1 MLFLIQG
8 MQRNTQWNVSPLHN
22 VNSEP
27 VSHQRGSMQPL
38 QPGSFHPPVSLFF
51 LLFLLFL
58 LFLQSIPLQAA
69 TFTVNSGFDVNDLEP
84 GNGLCVAYLV
94 IIIPA
99 VLPYC
104 TLRSAIEEANALAGE
119 DHIILGA
126 GTYRLSLTGRDED
139 QAGSGDLD
147 ITDSVRIIGTG
158 ADKTFIDAAGL
169 DRVFDIFGP
178 NTVVSLSGVSI
189 INGKLP
195 PDGSVHRGGGL
206 RNQGQLVI
214 NHVVISGNTL
224 SGLNDN
230 GGGIYNNGSCS
241 IRDTTLHDNYAG
253 LGGAIYNDV
262 DGDLQA
268 AATTLHHNTA
278 RGGGGIVN
286 RGTIQLTNTTFF
298 ANTAAG
304 TNDLPGGA
312 FRNSGHA
319 NLLHCTIAG
328 NSADKGGGGIY
339 NETTL
344 ILTNTIVAGNAAGNC
359 FLQNGLI
366 SKGGNLDS
374 GSTCGFFVQPDDI
387 FNQDPMLASL
397 RNNGGPTPT
406 MALQPGSPAIDAGI
420 SSARV
425 ATDQR
430 GLPRPKR
437 KGFDIGAF
445 ELNNFSLAPCITP
458 LLLP

>member
-1 MLFLIQG
+1 M
-8 MQRNTQWNVSPLHN
+8 SPPFHN
-22 VNSEP
+22 MKSEP
-27 VSHQRGSMQPL
+27 VSHQKTIL
-38 QPGSFHPPVSLFF
+38 QTLRPGSLRPPVT
-51 LLFLLFL
+51 LFLCLFVIL
-58 LFLQSIPLQAA
+58 LQSIPLQAA
-69 TFTVNSGFDVNDLEP
+69 TFRVNSGFDVNDLEP

-104 TLRSAIEEANALAGE
+104 TLRGAIEEANALAG
-119 DHIILGA
+119 DDRIILGA

-147 ITDSVRIIGTG
+147 ITDSVRIIGAG

-178 NTVVSLSGVSI
+178 DTVVSLSGVSI

-195 PDGSVHRGGGL
+195 SDGSVHRGGGL

-224 SGLNDN
+224 SGLHDS

-241 IRDTTLHDNYAG
+241 IRDTTLHANDAG
-253 LGGAIYNDV
+253 LGGAIYNDS
-262 DGDLQA
+262 DGHLQVT
-268 AATTLHHNTA
+268 ATTLHHNSA

-286 RGTIQLTNTTFF
+286 RGTVQLTNTTFF

-304 TNDLPGGA
+304 TNALPGGA
-312 FRNSGHA
+312 VRNSGNA

-339 NETTL
+339 NDNTL
-344 ILTNTIVAGNAAGNC
+344 ILTNTIVADNTAGNC
-359 FLQNGLI
+359 FLPSGLI
-366 SKGGNLDS
+366 SQGGNLDN
-374 GSTCGFFVQPDDI
+374 GTTCGFFIRPDDL
-387 FNQDPMLASL
+387 FNHAPLLASL
-397 RNNGGPTPT
+397 RDNGGPTPT
-406 MALQPGSPAIDAGI
+406 MALRPGSPAIDAGI
-420 SSARV
+420 LQAQV

-445 ELNNFSLAPCITP
+445 ELNNFSLAPCIMP
-458 LLLP
+458 LLLHKKNFHPLN

>member
-1 MLFLIQG
+1 MLG
-8 MQRNTQWNVSPLHN
+8 PCSCH
-22 VNSEP
+22 S
-27 VSHQRGSMQPL
+27 
-38 QPGSFHPPVSLFF
+38 PVSLF
-51 LLFLLFL
+51 LFLVLS
-58 LFLQSIPLQAA
+58 FLQSIPTQAA
-69 TFTVNSGFDVNDLEP
+69 TFTVNSGFDVNDLTP

-104 TLRSAIEEANALAGE
+104 TLRSAIEEANALAG
-119 DHIILGA
+119 DDRIILGS

-147 ITDSVRIIGTG
+147 ITDSVHIIGSG
-158 ADKTFIDAAGL
+158 ADKTFIDATGL

-178 NTVVSLSGVSI
+178 DTVVSLSGLSI

-195 PDGSVHRGGGL
+195 SDGSAHSGGGL
-206 RNQGQLVI
+206 RNQGRLVI

-224 SGLNDN
+224 SGTSDN

-241 IRDTTLHDNYAG
+241 IRDTNLHDNDAG
-253 LGGAIYNDV
+253 LGGAVYNDV
-262 DGDLQA
+262 NGHLQVA
-268 AATTLHHNTA
+268 AATLHHNTG

-286 RGTIQLTNTTFF
+286 RGTILLTNTTFF
-298 ANTAAG
+298 ANTSSGA
-304 TNDLPGGA
+304 NSLPGGA
-312 FRNSGHA
+312 IRNSGSA

-339 NETTL
+339 NDNTL
-344 ILTNTIVAGNAAGNC
+344 ILTNTIIAGNAAGNC
-359 FLQNGLI
+359 LLQSGLI

-374 GSTCGFFVQPDDI
+374 GTTCGLFIRPDDI
-387 FNQDPMLASL
+387 FDHDPMLASL
-397 RNNGGPTPT
+397 RYNGGPTPT
-406 MALQPGSPAIDAGI
+406 MALKPGSPAIDAGI
-420 SSARV
+420 FLAQV
-425 ATDQR
+425 TTDQR
-430 GLPRPKR
+430 GLSRPRR

-445 ELNNFSLAPCITP
+445 ELNNFSLAPCIMP

>member
-1 MLFLIQG
+1 MKRTPIQTL
-8 MQRNTQWNVSPLHN
+8 RNDIGCPAI
-22 VNSEP
+22 
-27 VSHQRGSMQPL
+27 
-38 QPGSFHPPVSLFF
+38 F
-51 LLFLLFL
+51 LLFFTLQVLLPVG
-58 LFLQSIPLQAA
+58 SGGAA
-69 TFTVNSGFDVNDLEP
+69 TFTVNSGFDVQDLEP

-104 TLRSAIEEANALAGE
+104 TLRGAIEEANALAGE
-119 DHIILGA
+119 DTILLGS
-126 GTYRLSLTGRDED
+126 GTYRLSLTGRNED

-147 ITDSVRIIGTG
+147 ITDSVHIIGAG

-169 DRVFDIFGP
+169 DRVFDILGP
-178 NTVVSLSGVSI
+178 DTVVSLSGVSI
-189 INGKLP
+189 INGNLP
-195 PDGSVHRGGGL
+195 PDRSVNRGGGL

-224 SGLNDN
+224 SGTSDN

-241 IRDTTLHDNYAG
+241 IRDTTLHDNNGG

-262 DGDLQA
+262 DGHLQVT
-268 AATTLHHNTA
+268 ATTLHHNAA

-286 RGTIQLTNTTFF
+286 RGTILLTNTTFF
-298 ANTAAG
+298 ANTSSGA
-304 TNDLPGGA
+304 NSLPGGA
-312 FRNSGHA
+312 IRNSGSA

-339 NETTL
+339 NDNTL
-344 ILTNTIVAGNAAGNC
+344 ILTNTIVADNTAGNC
-359 FLQNGLI
+359 FLPSGLI
-366 SKGGNLDS
+366 SQGGNLDS
-374 GSTCGFFVQPDDI
+374 GTTCGFFLRPDDL
-387 FNQDPMLASL
+387 FNHDPLLASL
-397 RNNGGPTPT
+397 RDNGGPTPT
-406 MALQPGSPAIDAGI
+406 MALRPGSPAIDAGI
-420 SSARV
+420 LQAQV

-445 ELNNFSLAPCITP
+445 ELNNFSLAPCIMP
-458 LLLP
+458 LLLHKKNFHPLN